1 MSDPV
6 GDSATASGAGVNAA
20 ASAESRRTAREANGW
35 RWLPLAVG
43 VIALDQAT
51 KVWMV
56 HNFRIYESV
65 HLLPVLDITLMFNTG
80 AAFSFLSDASGWQ
93 KWVFVALALGV
104 GAAIL
109 GWLRRLKARSQ
120 GLLCCSLSLI
130 LGGALGNVIDRL
142 RIGHVVDF
150 ISAHWGREYYFPA
163 FNVADSAIT
172 IGAVL
177 LLLDAWREGRSAKKV
192 GV

>member
-6 GDSATASGAGVNAA
+6 GDSVNVSAPTERRRMAG
-20 ASAESRRTAREANGW
+20 EANGW
-35 RWLPLAVG
+35 RWLPVTLAVI
-43 VIALDQAT
+43 VLDQAT
-51 KVWMV
+51 KAWMV
-56 HNFRIYESV
+56 QHLRIYESV
-65 HLLPVLDITLMFNTG
+65 HLLPVLDITLLFNVG
-80 AAFSFLSDASGWQ
+80 AAFSFLADASGWQ

-104 GAAIL
+104 GVAIL

-142 RIGHVVDF
+142 RLGHVVDF

-177 LLLDAWREGRSAKKV
+177 LLLDAWRESRSAKKV

>member
-1 MSDPV
+1 MSEP
-6 GDSATASGAGVNAA
+6 GESSADAPPARGERRRFAG
-20 ASAESRRTAREANGW
+20 EANGW
-35 RWLPLAVG
+35 KWLPLTLG
-43 VIALDQAT
+43 VVVLDQGT
-51 KVWMV
+51 KEWMV
-56 HNFRIYESV
+56 QHFRLLESV

-93 KWVFVALALGV
+93 KWLFVGLALVVGV
-104 GAAIL
+104 AIL

-120 GLLCCSLSLI
+120 ALLCCSLTLI

-150 ISAHWGREYYFPA
+150 ISAHWGYHYFPA

-172 IGAVL
+172 IGAIL
-177 LLLDAWREGRSAKKV
+177 LLLDAWRESRSAKKV

>member
-1 MSDPV
+1 MSEPV
-6 GDSATASGAGVNAA
+6 RDSVRPPVTDERRRA
-20 ASAESRRTAREANGW
+20 ASEANGW
-35 RWLPLAVG
+35 RWLPLALG
-43 VIALDQAT
+43 VIVLDQAT
-51 KVWMV
+51 KAWMV
-56 HNFRIYESV
+56 QHFRIYESL

-93 KWVFVALALGV
+93 KWVFVGLALGV

-109 GWLRRLKARSQ
+109 GWLRRLQARSQ
-120 GLLCCSLSLI
+120 GLLCCSLTLI

-150 ISAHWGREYYFPA
+150 IAVHWGREHYFPA

-172 IGAVL
+172 IGAIL
-177 LLLDAWREGRSAKKV
+177 LLLDAWRESRSAKKV

>member
-1 MSDPV
+1 
-6 GDSATASGAGVNAA
+6 VNAGPFTDD
-20 ASAESRRTAREANGW
+20 RRRFLNEANGW
-35 RWLPLAVG
+35 RWLPLALG
-43 VIALDQAT
+43 VIVLDQAT
-51 KVWMV
+51 KSWMV
-56 HNFRIYESV
+56 EHLRIYESV

-93 KWVFVALALGV
+93 KWLFTALALVV
-104 GAAIL
+104 GLAIL

-120 GLLCCSLSLI
+120 GLLCCSLALI

-150 ISAHWGREYYFPA
+150 ISAHWGRAYYFPA

-172 IGAVL
+172 IGAIL
-177 LLLDAWREGRSAKKV
+177 LLLDAWRESRSAKKV

>member
-6 GDSATASGAGVNAA
+6 RDSE
-20 ASAESRRTAREANGW
+20 SAPAVAVERRRVPREANGW
-35 RWLPLAVG
+35 RWLPLALG
-43 VIALDQAT
+43 VIVVDQAT
-51 KVWMV
+51 KDWVV
-56 HNFRIYESV
+56 EHFRIYESV

-80 AAFSFLSDASGWQ
+80 AAFSFLSSASGWQ
-93 KWVFVALALGV
+93 KWVFVALALIV
-104 GAAIL
+104 GMAIL
-109 GWLRRLKARSQ
+109 GWLRRLRARSQ
-120 GLLCCSLSLI
+120 GLLCCSLTLI

-172 IGAVL
+172 IGATL
-177 LLLDAWREGRSAKKV
+177 LLLDAWRESRSANKV

>member
-6 GDSATASGAGVNAA
+6 RDTAS
-20 ASAESRRTAREANGW
+20 EANGW
-35 RWLPLAVG
+35 RWLPLALG
-43 VIALDQAT
+43 VIALDQGT
-51 KVWMV
+51 KAWIVQ
-56 HNFRIYESV
+56 HFRLYESLRV
-65 HLLPVLDITLMFNTG
+65 LPVLDITLMFNTG
-80 AAFSFLSDASGWQ
+80 AAFSFLSGASGWQ

-104 GAAIL
+104 GVAIL
-109 GWLRRLKARSQ
+109 AWLRRLRAGAQ
-120 GLLCCSLSLI
+120 ALLCCSLTLI

-172 IGAVL
+172 IGAIL
-177 LLLDAWREGRSAKKV
+177 LLLDAWRESLSAKKV

>member
-1 MSDPV
+1 MSMSEPV
-6 GDSATASGAGVNAA
+6 QDGAGEPAA
-20 ASAESRRTAREANGW
+20 IAERRGVSEASGW
-35 RWLPLAVG
+35 RWLPLAIA
-43 VIALDQAT
+43 VIVLDQAT
-51 KVWMV
+51 KTWMV
-56 HNFRIYESV
+56 QHFKIYESV

-93 KWVFVALALGV
+93 KWLFVGLAVGV
-104 GAAIL
+104 SAAIL
-109 GWLRRLKARSQ
+109 GWLRRLRSRSQ
-120 GLLCCSLSLI
+120 ALLCCSLTLI

-150 ISAHWGREYYFPA
+150 ISAHWGSEHHFPA

-172 IGAVL
+172 IGAIL
-177 LLLDAWREGRSAKKV
+177 LLLDAWRESRGTNKV